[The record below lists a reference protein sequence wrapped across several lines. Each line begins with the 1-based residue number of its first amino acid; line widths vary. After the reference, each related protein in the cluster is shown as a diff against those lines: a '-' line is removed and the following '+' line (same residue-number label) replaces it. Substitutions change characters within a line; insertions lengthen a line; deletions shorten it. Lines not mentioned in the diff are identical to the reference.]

1 MKSCTL
7 ASYRSCRKSKMD
19 DFGEKVPK
27 IKVWI
32 LLTLFFFFLS
42 TVIKEQRLKIGVKFM
57 QKFVF

>member
-1 MKSCTL
+1 
-7 ASYRSCRKSKMD
+7 MD

-32 LLTLFFFFLS
+32 LLILFFLS
-42 TVIKEQRLKIGVKFM
+42 TVIKEQRLKIGLKFM

>member
-1 MKSCTL
+1 MKSCAL

-32 LLTLFFFFLS
+32 LLTLFFFLS
-42 TVIKEQRLKIGVKFM
+42 TVIKEQRLKIGLKFM

>member
-1 MKSCTL
+1 
-7 ASYRSCRKSKMD
+7 MD
-19 DFGEKVPK
+19 DFGEKVLK

-42 TVIKEQRLKIGVKFM
+42 TVINEQRLKIGLKFM

>member
-19 DFGEKVPK
+19 DFGEKVLK

-32 LLTLFFFFLS
+32 LLTLFFYLF
-42 TVIKEQRLKIGVKFM
+42 IKEQRLKIGLKFM